1 MQHVDGNVTWIKTT
15 TEDNDVYCLE
25 MNQQRKVSDD
35 YEKEDET
42 NSINE
47 VKTPAKKNKR
57 FKSKTPKA
65 KKPKNK

>member
-15 TEDNDVYCLE
+15 KEDNDVYYLE

-47 VKTPAKKNKR
+47 VKTPAKKK
-57 FKSKTPKA
+57 
-65 KKPKNK
+65 